1 MLTRKKWTIF
11 SLLVLC
17 GGTIY
22 KLPSLK
28 DAFYVPM
35 QEYFHLTNG
44 QIGNAMS
51 VNSIVTTIG
60 FFLSIYISD
69 RLPRRFTMSFSLI
82 ATGLLG
88 IYLSTMPGYWGILFV
103 WALFG
108 VTCDMLNWPVLLK
121 SVSLLGDNSQ
131 QGRLFGFFETGRGV
145 VDTIIAFS
153 ALAIFAWFGGG
164 YLGFKAGILFYASI
178 AILVGVVLF
187 FAMKNN
193 SSEDENPASAE
204 AAEEKAEKKAE
215 NPKLGSVLKN
225 KTVWLIAFSIFC
237 VYAVYCGL
245 TFFIPFLSNIYAL
258 PIALVGAYG
267 IINQYC
273 LKMVGGPIGGL
284 IADKVLKS
292 PSKYLFYTFIISTI
306 MLGILI
312 VLPHEHMPV
321 YLGMTCTLLFGAVI
335 FTQRAV
341 FFAPIG
347 EAEISDKNTGAAM
360 ALGSF
365 IGYAP
370 AMFCYSLY
378 GHVLDANPGLLGYQ
392 IVFGLMAVFA
402 CVGIFVSALL
412 VKNIRKNRQQRS
424 LQSV

>member
-1 MLTRKKWTIF
+1 MLDKKRWAIF

-28 DAFYVPM
+28 DAFYIPM

-51 VNSIVTTIG
+51 VNSVVTTIG
-60 FFLSIYISD
+60 FFLSIYFSD
-69 RLPRRFTMSFSLI
+69 KLPRRLTISFSLI

-121 SVSLLGDNSQ
+121 SVSLLGNSSQ
-131 QGRLFGFFETGRGV
+131 QGRIFGFFETGRGV
-145 VDTIIAFS
+145 VDTIVAFS
-153 ALAIFAWFGGG
+153 ALAVFTWFGSGL
-164 YLGFKAGILFYASI
+164 LGFKMGILFYSGM
-178 AILVGVVLF
+178 AILVGGVIFLFLKDDKTVVT
-187 FAMKNN
+187 K
-193 SSEDENPASAE
+193 EITK
-204 AAEEKAEKKAE
+204 EESTEKKPGVGA
-215 NPKLGSVLKN
+215 VLKDG
-225 KTVWLIAFSIFC
+225 TVWLIALSIFF

-258 PIALVGAYG
+258 PIALVGIYG
-267 IINQYC
+267 ILNQYC

-284 IADKVLKS
+284 IADKILKS
-292 PSKYLFYTFIISTI
+292 PTKYLFYTFILSV
-306 MLGILI
+306 I
-312 VLPHEHMPV
+312 VLVIFIFLPHESMPV
-321 YLGMTCTLLFGAVI
+321 YLGMVCTLGFGTIV
-335 FTQRAV
+335 FTQRAI

-347 EAEISDKNTGAAM
+347 EANIKESNTGSAM

-370 AMFCYSLY
+370 AMFCFSLY
-378 GHVLDANPGLLGYQ
+378 GHILDIYPGITGYK
-392 IVFGLMAVFA
+392 IVFGLMALFA
-402 CVGIFVSALL
+402 FCGAFASGILII
-412 VKNIRKNRQQRS
+412 NIKKRKARAELAAQ
-424 LQSV
+424 

>member
-1 MLTRKKWTIF
+1 MLTKKKWAIF
-11 SLLVLC
+11 SLLTLC

-28 DAFYVPM
+28 DAFYIPM
-35 QEYFHLTNG
+35 QEFFHLTNG

-51 VNSIVTTIG
+51 VNSFVTTIG
-60 FFLSIYISD
+60 FFLSIYFAD
-69 RLPRRFTMSFSLI
+69 KLPRKYTMSFSLI

-88 IYLSTMPGYWGILFV
+88 IYLSTMPGYWGILLV

-121 SVSLLGDNSQ
+121 SISMLGDSSQ

-145 VDTIIAFS
+145 VDTVVAFS
-153 ALAIFAWFGGG
+153 ALGLFAYYGSGL
-164 YLGFKAGILFYASI
+164 LGFKAGIWFYSGI
-178 AILVGVVLF
+178 AILVGIFIPLVLNDSDDKPLV
-187 FAMKNN
+187 AHADKPKNDSN
-193 SSEDENPASAE
+193 KMSSI
-204 AAEEKAEKKAE
+204 
-215 NPKLGSVLKN
+215 LKN
-225 KTVWLIAFSIFC
+225 KTVWMIAFNVFF

-245 TFFIPFLSNIYAL
+245 TFFIPFLKNIYAL

-273 LKMVGGPIGGL
+273 LKMIGGPIGGL
-284 IADKVLKS
+284 ISDKILKS
-292 PSKYLFYTFIISTI
+292 PSKYLCYSFIVSVAV
-306 MLGILI
+306 LVLLI
-312 VLPHEHMPV
+312 ILPHEQMPV
-321 YLGMTCTLLFGAVI
+321 YLGMVCTLGFGAIV

-347 EAEISDKNTGAAM
+347 EAKIGEESTGAAM

-370 AMFCYSLY
+370 AMFCFSLY
-378 GHVLDANPGLLGYQ
+378 GHILDSNPGMLGYK
-392 IVFGLMAVFA
+392 IVFGIMACFA
-402 CVGIFVSALL
+402 FCGAIVSVALI
-412 VKNIRKNRQQRS
+412 KNINKNKEKEQA
-424 LQSV
+424 LPVNA

>member
-1 MLTRKKWTIF
+1 MLTKKKWAIF
-11 SLLVLC
+11 SLLTLC

-28 DAFYVPM
+28 DAFYIPM
-35 QEYFHLTNG
+35 QDYFHLTNG

-51 VNSIVTTIG
+51 VNSVVTTIG
-60 FFLSIYISD
+60 FFLSIYFAD
-69 RLPRRFTMSFSLI
+69 KLPRRYTMSLSLI

-88 IYLSTMPGYWGILFV
+88 IYLTTMPGYWGILFV

-108 VTCDMLNWPVLLK
+108 VTCDMMNWPVLLK
-121 SVSLLGDNSQ
+121 SVSRLGNSEQ
-131 QGRLFGFFETGRGV
+131 QGRLFGFFETGRGI

-153 ALAIFAWFGGG
+153 ALAIFIWFGSGL
-164 YLGFKAGILFYASI
+164 LGFKAGIWFYALI
-178 AILVGVVLF
+178 VIVVGIMLF
-187 FAMKNN
+187 FMLKEKD
-193 SSEDENPASAE
+193 EDAP
-204 AAEEKAEKKAE
+204 EKATVDSATEKSSIS
-215 NPKLGSVLKN
+215 SVLKD
-225 KTVWLIAFSIFC
+225 KTIWLIAFNVFF

-245 TFFIPFLSNIYAL
+245 TFFIPFLKNIYLL
-258 PIALVGAYG
+258 PVALVGAYG

-284 IADKVLKS
+284 IADKILKS
-292 PSKYLFYTFIISTI
+292 PSKYLFYTFCASTVA
-306 MLGILI
+306 LVALIL
-312 VLPHEHMPV
+312 LPHESMPV
-321 YLGMTCTLLFGAVI
+321 YLGMICTLGFGAIV

-347 EAEISDKNTGAAM
+347 EANIAENRTGAAM

-378 GHVLDANPGLLGYQ
+378 GYILDLNPGLTGYK
-392 IVFGLMAVFA
+392 IVFGIMACFA
-402 CVGIFVSALL
+402 LCGAFVSAML
-412 VKNIRKNRQQRS
+412 VKRIRGGRKTLRAATE
-424 LQSV
+424 

>member
-1 MLTRKKWTIF
+1 MLTKKKWAIF
-11 SLLVLC
+11 SLLTLC

-28 DAFYVPM
+28 DAFYIPM
-35 QEYFHLTNG
+35 QEFFHLTNG

-51 VNSIVTTIG
+51 VNSFVTTIG
-60 FFLSIYISD
+60 FFLSIYFAD
-69 RLPRRFTMSFSLI
+69 KLPRKYTMSFSLI

-88 IYLSTMPGYWGILFV
+88 IYLSTMPGYWGILLV

-121 SVSLLGDNSQ
+121 SISMLGDSSQ

-145 VDTIIAFS
+145 VDTVVAFS
-153 ALAIFAWFGGG
+153 ALGLFAYYGSGL
-164 YLGFKAGILFYASI
+164 LGFKAGIWFYSGI
-178 AILVGVVLF
+178 AILVGIFIPLVLNDSDDKPLV
-187 FAMKNN
+187 AHADKPKNDSN
-193 SSEDENPASAE
+193 KMSSI
-204 AAEEKAEKKAE
+204 
-215 NPKLGSVLKN
+215 LKN
-225 KTVWLIAFSIFC
+225 KTVWMIAFNVFF

-245 TFFIPFLSNIYAL
+245 TFFIPFLKNIYAL

-273 LKMVGGPIGGL
+273 LKMTGGPIGGL
-284 IADKVLKS
+284 ISDKILKS
-292 PSKYLFYTFIISTI
+292 PSKYLCYSFIVSVAV
-306 MLGILI
+306 LVLLI
-312 VLPHEHMPV
+312 ILPHEQMPV
-321 YLGMTCTLLFGAVI
+321 YLGMVCTLGFGAIV

-347 EAEISDKNTGAAM
+347 EAKIGEESTGAAM

-370 AMFCYSLY
+370 AMFCFSLY
-378 GHVLDANPGLLGYQ
+378 GHILDSNPGMLGYK
-392 IVFGLMAVFA
+392 IVFGIMACFA
-402 CVGIFVSALL
+402 FCGAIVSVALI
-412 VKNIRKNRQQRS
+412 KNINKSKETNQTLS
-424 LQSV
+424 ANG

>member
-1 MLTRKKWTIF
+1 MLDKKRWAIF

-60 FFLSIYISD
+60 FFLSIYFSD
-69 RLPRRFTMSFSLI
+69 KLPRRLTMSFSLI

-121 SVSLLGDNSQ
+121 SVSLLGNSSQ
-131 QGRLFGFFETGRGV
+131 QGRIFGFFETGRGV
-145 VDTIIAFS
+145 VDTVVAFS
-153 ALAIFAWFGGG
+153 ALAVFAWFGSG
-164 YLGFKAGILFYASI
+164 YLGFKMGILFYSGM
-178 AILVGVVLF
+178 AIIIGGIILLF
-187 FAMKNN
+187 LK
-193 SSEDENPASAE
+193 DDKTVIT
-204 AAEEKAEKKAE
+204 EEKETKDIAQKSGV
-215 NPKLGSVLKN
+215 GSVLKDS
-225 KTVWLIAFSIFC
+225 TVWLIALSIFF

-258 PIALVGAYG
+258 PIALVGIYG
-267 IINQYC
+267 VINQYC

-284 IADKVLKS
+284 IADKILKS
-292 PSKYLFYTFIISTI
+292 PTKYLFYTFIISV
-306 MLGILI
+306 I
-312 VLPHEHMPV
+312 VLVTFIFLPHESMPV
-321 YLGMTCTLLFGAVI
+321 YLGMVCTLGFGTIV
-335 FTQRAV
+335 FTQRAI

-347 EAEISDKNTGAAM
+347 EANIKESNTGAAM

-370 AMFCYSLY
+370 AMFCFSLY
-378 GHVLDANPGLLGYQ
+378 GHILDIYPGMTGYK
-392 IVFGLMAVFA
+392 IVFGLMALFA
-402 CVGIFVSALL
+402 FCGAFASGILIISI
-412 VKNIRKNRQQRS
+412 KKRKAQAAAAAQ
-424 LQSV
+424 